1 MNDTDIRRPPYRPLF
16 LVFDGMDGSGKTT
29 QMNLLA
35 DRLRAEGVPVAVTAE
50 PTASPDGKR
59 LRQALSGAVAA
70 GAEEL
75 ATLFLLDRIG
85 HNLARDGIDAC
96 LRAGVT
102 VLCDRYY
109 YSSIAYQGGDDSA
122 RMAWVCRMNLDCP
135 AVRRP
140 DACLLFD
147 LEPETAMRRITAR
160 AGGTATEIYET
171 LEQQTRI
178 RARFRRVREMLA
190 EQDRI
195 LTEMPRETARIS
207 RGRCTLCGRSWR
219 SDSAHHRFLPA
230 VRRENIQGS
239 TGSESRL
246 RTGRPGFRKTHHKIC
261 KENQPWQCW
270 HRRPLWAST
279 HGIPSDPI
287 STSK

>member
-29 QMNLLA
+29 QINLLA

-59 LRQALSGAVAA
+59 LRRALSGAVAA

-85 HNLARDGIDAC
+85 HNLAKDGIGAC

-109 YSSIAYQGGDDSA
+109 YSSITYQGGDDSA

-195 LTEMPRETARIS
+195 LTVDAAGNREDIARQVYA
-207 RGRCTLCGRSWR
+207 L
-219 SDSAHHRFLPA
+219 
-230 VRRENIQGS
+230 
-239 TGSESRL
+239 
-246 RTGRPGFRKTHHKIC
+246 
-261 KENQPWQCW
+261 WQE
-270 HRRPLWAST
+270 LAL
-279 HGIPSDPI
+279 G
-287 STSK
+287 

>member
-85 HNLARDGIDAC
+85 HNLAQDGIDAC

-140 DACLLFD
+140 DACL
-147 LEPETAMRRITAR
+147 
-160 AGGTATEIYET
+160 
-171 LEQQTRI
+171 
-178 RARFRRVREMLA
+178 
-190 EQDRI
+190 
-195 LTEMPRETARIS
+195 
-207 RGRCTLCGRSWR
+207 
-219 SDSAHHRFLPA
+219 PA
-230 VRRENIQGS
+230 
-239 TGSESRL
+239 L
-246 RTGRPGFRKTHHKIC
+246 
-261 KENQPWQCW
+261 
-270 HRRPLWAST
+270 
-279 HGIPSDPI
+279 
-287 STSK
+287 

>member
-85 HNLARDGIDAC
+85 HNLAQDCIDAC

-178 RARFRRVREMLA
+178 RARFRRVREMYQA
-190 EQDRI
+190 QEVTGQ
-195 LTEMPRETARIS
+195 EAARLLS
-207 RGRCTLCGRSWR
+207 V
-219 SDSAHHRFLPA
+219 AP
-230 VRRENIQGS
+230 S
-239 TGSESRL
+239 TFYRWL
-246 RTGRPGFRKTHHKIC
+246 RQEGTD
-261 KENQPWQCW
+261 E
-270 HRRPLWAST
+270 A
-279 HGIPSDPI
+279 
-287 STSK
+287 

>member
-1 MNDTDIRRPPYRPLF
+1 
-16 LVFDGMDGSGKTT
+16 MDGSGKTT

-85 HNLARDGIDAC
+85 HNLAQDGIDAC

-147 LEPETAMRRITAR
+147 LEPETAMRSHM
-160 AGGTATEIYET
+160 
-171 LEQQTRI
+171 
-178 RARFRRVREMLA
+178 REMLA

-195 LTEMPRETARIS
+195 LTVDAAGNREDIARQVYA
-207 RGRCTLCGRSWR
+207 L
-219 SDSAHHRFLPA
+219 
-230 VRRENIQGS
+230 
-239 TGSESRL
+239 
-246 RTGRPGFRKTHHKIC
+246 
-261 KENQPWQCW
+261 WQE
-270 HRRPLWAST
+270 LAL
-279 HGIPSDPI
+279 G
-287 STSK
+287 